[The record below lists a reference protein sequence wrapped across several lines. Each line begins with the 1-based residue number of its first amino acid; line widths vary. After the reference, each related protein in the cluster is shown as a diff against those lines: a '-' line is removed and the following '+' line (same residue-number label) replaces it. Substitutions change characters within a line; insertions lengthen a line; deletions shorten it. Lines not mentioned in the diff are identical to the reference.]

1 MINSRFLYVYL
12 GIFMLSVVVACNE
25 APESTEQE
33 NDMDAMMSQEEES
46 ATDGVS
52 EEMLSE
58 IIQGIPSPV
67 EIVALIKGSGAEYS
81 EDFLNPTDN
90 LEKYTTNYQHAF
102 NLGVYGADLG
112 YVNVYEK
119 TMSALGYLN
128 AVKSMADEIRV
139 GQFFDFETLK
149 RLSSNKENMDSL
161 LNITTSN
168 FNKMDNY
175 LREQGRSNLSV
186 LSVAGAWLEG
196 LYITAHVADESKN
209 AEIIERLGEQKIPLA
224 DLVLLLSQYQND
236 EYMSKVHGEFQK
248 LSVAFEAVEYQVTEA
263 EPITKE
269 VDGRLV
275 IEDQSTSTIVISDE
289 ALENIIKTTYDVRNT
304 CIN

>member
-1 MINSRFLYVYL
+1 MIHSRFFKLC
-12 GIFMLSVVVACNE
+12 LSIVAFFVLAACNE
-25 APESTEQE
+25 APENTEQE
-33 NDMDAMMSQEEES
+33 SDMDALMSQEEES
-46 ATDGVS
+46 AAPEVS

-81 EDFLNPTDN
+81 EDVLNPTDN
-90 LEKYTTNYQHAF
+90 LENYTTNYQHAF

-112 YVNVYEK
+112 YINVYEK

-128 AVKSMADEIRV
+128 AVKSMADEIKV

-168 FNKMDNY
+168 FNRMDYY

-196 LYITAHVADESKN
+196 LYITAHVAESSGN

-224 DLVLLLSQYQND
+224 DLVLLLSQYSSD
-236 EYMSKVHGEFQK
+236 PSMSKIHTEFEK
-248 LSVAFEAVEYQVTEA
+248 LSVAFEAVEFQVTEA

-289 ALENIIKTTYDVRNT
+289 ALANIIKTTYDVRNT